1 MPKCTQNCPRGDPA
15 AACQDTDTRML
26 LESLPL
32 LPQKSGALGVPMAR
46 MDPGWHLPFESIV
59 LTDVPRSVHLVD
71 RYRKLSVCFKFS
83 LMHLN
88 LICMLVTPK

>member
-32 LPQKSGALGVPMAR
+32 LPRKSGALGVPMAR

-59 LTDVPRSVHLVD
+59 LTDVSRSVHLVD